1 MKLVFVV
8 LRSKIND
15 WLIRSQDYVSEWSN
29 MVVAVAF
36 NELAILKS
44 TERVGLVDIIII
56 IIINKK

>member
-1 MKLVFVV
+1 
-8 LRSKIND
+8 
-15 WLIRSQDYVSEWSN
+15 